1 MQYDA
6 AKGDKNGD
14 GGEHDGRD
22 SPSLMAIGYFESDV
36 AGLEFW
42 VAVPENSGE
51 ISVHSGGHEFGPGS
65 GGGLNG
71 AGQGGGLR
79 FGKARVFQVFRDGQS
94 ICHAA
99 WLAQDLR
106 GRLACPLTRDR

>member
-22 SPSLMAIGYFESDV
+22 SPSLMAIGYFASDV

-71 AGQGGGLR
+71 SR
-79 FGKARVFQVFRDGQS
+79 SRR
-94 ICHAA
+94 
-99 WLAQDLR
+99 WLALR
-106 GRLACPLTRDR
+106 KSPHFPRRSEYLQHGSLRI

>member
-71 AGQGGGLR
+71 AGQGPDELASSEKPA
-79 FGKARVFQVFRDGQS
+79 FSATVRVFVMQHGS
-94 ICHAA
+94 
-99 WLAQDLR
+99 LR
-106 GRLACPLTRDR
+106 I

>member
-42 VAVPENSGE
+42 VAVPENSGDL
-51 ISVHSGGHEFGPGS
+51 VHGRPRVRPW
-65 GGGLNG
+65 
-71 AGQGGGLR
+71 QWR
-79 FGKARVFQVFRDGQS
+79 RPQWQQVKAVACASEKPASFKFSTTVRVFVMQDGS
-94 ICHAA
+94 
-99 WLAQDLR
+99 LR
-106 GRLACPLTRDR
+106 I

>member
-1 MQYDA
+1 MHCDA

-22 SPSLMAIGYFESDV
+22 SPSLVAIGYFESDV

-71 AGQGGGLR
+71 AGQGGG
-79 FGKARVFQVFRDGQS
+79 
-94 ICHAA
+94 
-99 WLAQDLR
+99 
-106 GRLACPLTRDR
+106 